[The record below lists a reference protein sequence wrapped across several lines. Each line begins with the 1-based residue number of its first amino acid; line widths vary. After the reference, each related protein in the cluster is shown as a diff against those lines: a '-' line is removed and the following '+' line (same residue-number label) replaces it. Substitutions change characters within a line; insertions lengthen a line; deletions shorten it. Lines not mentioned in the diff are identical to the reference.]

1 MKFKSLIT
9 TTLALGVIASTGA
22 NFNTNEAS
30 AAAKPLDK
38 SSSTLHHGH
47 SNIQIPYTITVN
59 GTSQNILSSLTF
71 NKNQNISYKDIENK
85 VKSVLYFNRGI
96 SDIDLRLSKQAE
108 YTVHFKNGTKRVID
122 LKSGIYT
129 ADLINTSDIKAISVN
144 VDTKKQPKDK
154 AKANVQVPYTITVNG
169 TSQNILSNLTFNK
182 NQNISYKDLEDK
194 VKSVLESNRGITDVD
209 LRLSKQ
215 AKYTVNFKNGTKK
228 VIDLKAGIYTANL
241 INSSD
246 IKSININ
253 VDTKKHIENKAKR
266 NYQVPYSINLNGTST
281 NILSNLSFSN
291 KPWTNYKN
299 LTSQIKSV
307 LKHDRGISEQD
318 LKYAKKAYYTVY
330 FKNGGKRIL
339 QLNSKNYTANLV
351 HVKDVKRIEITVK
364 TGTKAKADRYVP
376 YTIAVN
382 GTSTPI
388 LSDLKFTG
396 DPRVGY
402 KDITKKVKSVL
413 KHDRGIGER
422 ELKYAKKATY
432 TVHFKNGKKKVI
444 NLNSKISQLNLL
456 YVQDIKKIDIDVKTG
471 SKAKADSYVPYT
483 IAVNGTSTPILS
495 KLKISNKQLIS
506 YKYLNDKVKSV
517 LKNERGISDL
527 DLKFAKQ
534 AKYTVYF
541 KNGKKQV
548 VNLKSDIFTPN
559 LFSAKDILF
568 SAKDIKKIDIDVKT
582 GSKAKADSYVPYTI
596 AVNGTSTPI
605 LSKLKISNK
614 QLISYKYLNDKVK
627 SVLKSERGISDLDL
641 KFAKQ
646 AKYTVY
652 FKNGKKQ
659 VVNLKSDIF
668 TPNLFSAKDIKKI
681 DIDVKQYTKSKKIN
695 KSNNVKF
702 PVTINKFENIVSN
715 EFVFYNASKITIN
728 DLSIK
733 LKSAIANDQGIT
745 KHDIELAERAVY
757 KVYFKNGSSKY
768 VDLKTEYKDERVFK
782 ATDIKK
788 VDIELKF

>member
-182 NQNISYKDLEDK
+182 NQNISYKDLEGK

-228 VIDLKAGIYTANL
+228 VIDLKSGIYTANL

-351 HVKDVKRIEITVK
+351 HAKDVKRIEITVK
-364 TGTKAKADRYVP
+364 TGNKAKADR
-376 YTIAVN
+376 
-382 GTSTPI
+382 
-388 LSDLKFTG
+388 
-396 DPRVGY
+396 
-402 KDITKKVKSVL
+402 
-413 KHDRGIGER
+413 
-422 ELKYAKKATY
+422 
-432 TVHFKNGKKKVI
+432 
-444 NLNSKISQLNLL
+444 
-456 YVQDIKKIDIDVKTG
+456 
-471 SKAKADSYVPYT
+471 YVPYT

-517 LKNERGISDL
+517 LKSERGISDL

-559 LFSAKDILF
+559 LF

-681 DIDVKQYTKSKKIN
+681 DIDVKQYTKSKKN
-695 KSNNVKF
+695 K
-702 PVTINKFENIVSN
+702 
-715 EFVFYNASKITIN
+715 
-728 DLSIK
+728 
-733 LKSAIANDQGIT
+733 
-745 KHDIELAERAVY
+745 
-757 KVYFKNGSSKY
+757 
-768 VDLKTEYKDERVFK
+768 
-782 ATDIKK
+782 
-788 VDIELKF
+788 

>member
-9 TTLALGVIASTGA
+9 TTLALGVLASTGA
-22 NFNTNEAS
+22 NFNNNEAS

-38 SSSTLHHGH
+38 SSSSIHHGYSKVH
-47 SNIQIPYTITVN
+47 VPYAITVN

-71 NKNQNISYKDIENK
+71 NKNQNISYKDLEDR
-85 VKSVLYFNRGI
+85 VKSVLKSDRGI
-96 SDIDLRLSKQAE
+96 SDIDLRLSKQAK
-108 YTVHFKNGTKRVID
+108 YTVYFKNGTKKVID
-122 LKSGIYT
+122 LKAGIYT
-129 ADLINTSDIKAISVN
+129 ADLINTSEIKAININ
-144 VDTKKQPKDK
+144 VDTKKQVEDKKKDK
-154 AKANVQVPYTITVNG
+154 ANYQVPYTITVNG

-228 VIDLKAGIYTANL
+228 VIDLKSGIYTANL

-351 HVKDVKRIEITVK
+351 HAKDVKRIEITVK

-402 KDITKKVKSVL
+402 KDISKKVKSVL

-432 TVHFKNGKKKVI
+432 TVHFKNGTKKVI
-444 NLNSKISQLNLL
+444 NINSNISQLNLL

-471 SKAKADSYVPYT
+471 T
-483 IAVNGTSTPILS
+483 
-495 KLKISNKQLIS
+495 
-506 YKYLNDKVKSV
+506 
-517 LKNERGISDL
+517 
-527 DLKFAKQ
+527 
-534 AKYTVYF
+534 
-541 KNGKKQV
+541 
-548 VNLKSDIFTPN
+548 
-559 LFSAKDILF
+559 
-568 SAKDIKKIDIDVKT
+568 
-582 GSKAKADSYVPYTI
+582 KAKADSYVPYTI

-733 LKSAIANDQGIT
+733 LKSAMANDQGIT
-745 KHDIELAERAVY
+745 KHDIGLAERAVY

>member
-9 TTLALGVIASTGA
+9 TTLALGVLASTGA
-22 NFNTNEAS
+22 NFNNNEAS

-38 SSSTLHHGH
+38 SSSSLHHGYSKVH
-47 SNIQIPYTITVN
+47 VPYAITVN

-71 NKNQNISYKDIENK
+71 NKNQNISYKDLEDR
-85 VKSVLYFNRGI
+85 VKSVLKSDRGI
-96 SDIDLRLSKQAE
+96 SDIDLRLSKQAK
-108 YTVHFKNGTKRVID
+108 YTVYFKNGTKKVID
-122 LKSGIYT
+122 LKAGIYT
-129 ADLINTSDIKAISVN
+129 ADLINTSEIKAININ
-144 VDTKKQPKDK
+144 VDTKKQVEDKKKDK
-154 AKANVQVPYTITVNG
+154 ANYQVPYTITVNG

-228 VIDLKAGIYTANL
+228 VIN
-241 INSSD
+241 INS
-246 IKSININ
+246 N
-253 VDTKKHIENKAKR
+253 
-266 NYQVPYSINLNGTST
+266 
-281 NILSNLSFSN
+281 
-291 KPWTNYKN
+291 
-299 LTSQIKSV
+299 
-307 LKHDRGISEQD
+307 
-318 LKYAKKAYYTVY
+318 
-330 FKNGGKRIL
+330 
-339 QLNSKNYTANLV
+339 
-351 HVKDVKRIEITVK
+351 
-364 TGTKAKADRYVP
+364 
-376 YTIAVN
+376 
-382 GTSTPI
+382 
-388 LSDLKFTG
+388 
-396 DPRVGY
+396 
-402 KDITKKVKSVL
+402 
-413 KHDRGIGER
+413 
-422 ELKYAKKATY
+422 
-432 TVHFKNGKKKVI
+432 
-444 NLNSKISQLNLL
+444 ISQLNLL

-471 SKAKADSYVPYT
+471 T
-483 IAVNGTSTPILS
+483 
-495 KLKISNKQLIS
+495 
-506 YKYLNDKVKSV
+506 
-517 LKNERGISDL
+517 
-527 DLKFAKQ
+527 
-534 AKYTVYF
+534 
-541 KNGKKQV
+541 
-548 VNLKSDIFTPN
+548 
-559 LFSAKDILF
+559 
-568 SAKDIKKIDIDVKT
+568 
-582 GSKAKADSYVPYTI
+582 KAKADSYVPYTI

-733 LKSAIANDQGIT
+733 LKSAMANDQGIT
-745 KHDIELAERAVY
+745 KHDIGLAERAVY

>member
-9 TTLALGVIASTGA
+9 TTLALGVLASTGA
-22 NFNTNEAS
+22 NFNNNEAS

-38 SSSTLHHGH
+38 SSSSLHHGYSKVH
-47 SNIQIPYTITVN
+47 VPYAITVN

-71 NKNQNISYKDIENK
+71 NKNQNISYKDLEDR
-85 VKSVLYFNRGI
+85 VKSVLKSDRGI
-96 SDIDLRLSKQAE
+96 SDIDLRLSKQAK
-108 YTVHFKNGTKRVID
+108 YTVYFKNGTKKVID
-122 LKSGIYT
+122 LKAGIYT
-129 ADLINTSDIKAISVN
+129 ADLINTSEIKAININ
-144 VDTKKQPKDK
+144 VDTKKQVEDKKKDK
-154 AKANVQVPYTITVNG
+154 ANYQVPYTITVNG

-228 VIDLKAGIYTANL
+228 VIDLKSGIYTANL

-351 HVKDVKRIEITVK
+351 HAKDVKRIEITVK

-402 KDITKKVKSVL
+402 KDISKKVKSVL

-432 TVHFKNGKKKVI
+432 TVHFKNGTKKVI
-444 NLNSKISQLNLL
+444 NINSNISQLNLL

-471 SKAKADSYVPYT
+471 T
-483 IAVNGTSTPILS
+483 
-495 KLKISNKQLIS
+495 
-506 YKYLNDKVKSV
+506 
-517 LKNERGISDL
+517 
-527 DLKFAKQ
+527 
-534 AKYTVYF
+534 
-541 KNGKKQV
+541 
-548 VNLKSDIFTPN
+548 
-559 LFSAKDILF
+559 
-568 SAKDIKKIDIDVKT
+568 
-582 GSKAKADSYVPYTI
+582 KAKADSYVPYTI

-627 SVLKSERGISDLDL
+627 SVLKSARGISDLDL

-733 LKSAIANDQGIT
+733 LKSAMANDQGIT
-745 KHDIELAERAVY
+745 KHDIGLAERAVY

>member
-182 NQNISYKDLEDK
+182 NQNISYKDLEGK

-228 VIDLKAGIYTANL
+228 VIDLKSGIYTANL

-351 HVKDVKRIEITVK
+351 HAKDVKRIEITVK
-364 TGTKAKADRYVP
+364 TGTKAKADR
-376 YTIAVN
+376 
-382 GTSTPI
+382 
-388 LSDLKFTG
+388 
-396 DPRVGY
+396 
-402 KDITKKVKSVL
+402 
-413 KHDRGIGER
+413 
-422 ELKYAKKATY
+422 
-432 TVHFKNGKKKVI
+432 
-444 NLNSKISQLNLL
+444 
-456 YVQDIKKIDIDVKTG
+456 
-471 SKAKADSYVPYT
+471 YVPYT

-517 LKNERGISDL
+517 LKSERDISDL

-559 LFSAKDILF
+559 LF

-652 FKNGKKQ
+652 FKNRKKQ

>member
-9 TTLALGVIASTGA
+9 TTLALGVLASTGA
-22 NFNTNEAS
+22 NFNNNEAS

-38 SSSTLHHGH
+38 SSSSLHHGYSKVH
-47 SNIQIPYTITVN
+47 VPYAITVN

-71 NKNQNISYKDIENK
+71 NKNQNISYKDLEDR
-85 VKSVLYFNRGI
+85 VKSVLKSDRGI
-96 SDIDLRLSKQAE
+96 SDIDLRLSKQAK
-108 YTVHFKNGTKRVID
+108 YTVYFKNGTKKVID
-122 LKSGIYT
+122 LKAGIYT
-129 ADLINTSDIKAISVN
+129 ADLINTSEIKAININ
-144 VDTKKQPKDK
+144 VDTKKQVEDKKKDK
-154 AKANVQVPYTITVNG
+154 ANYQVPYTITVNG

-228 VIDLKAGIYTANL
+228 VIDLKSGIYTANL

-351 HVKDVKRIEITVK
+351 HAKDVKRIEITVK

-402 KDITKKVKSVL
+402 KDISKKVKSVL

-432 TVHFKNGKKKVI
+432 TVHFKNGTKKVI
-444 NLNSKISQLNLL
+444 NINSNISQLNLL

-471 SKAKADSYVPYT
+471 T
-483 IAVNGTSTPILS
+483 
-495 KLKISNKQLIS
+495 
-506 YKYLNDKVKSV
+506 
-517 LKNERGISDL
+517 
-527 DLKFAKQ
+527 
-534 AKYTVYF
+534 
-541 KNGKKQV
+541 
-548 VNLKSDIFTPN
+548 
-559 LFSAKDILF
+559 
-568 SAKDIKKIDIDVKT
+568 
-582 GSKAKADSYVPYTI
+582 KAKADSYVPYTI

-668 TPNLFSAKDIKKI
+668 TPNLFSDKDIKKI
-681 DIDVKQYTKSKKIN
+681 DIDVKQYTKSKKN
-695 KSNNVKF
+695 K
-702 PVTINKFENIVSN
+702 
-715 EFVFYNASKITIN
+715 
-728 DLSIK
+728 
-733 LKSAIANDQGIT
+733 
-745 KHDIELAERAVY
+745 
-757 KVYFKNGSSKY
+757 
-768 VDLKTEYKDERVFK
+768 
-782 ATDIKK
+782 
-788 VDIELKF
+788 

>member
-9 TTLALGVIASTGA
+9 TTLALGVLASTGA
-22 NFNTNEAS
+22 NFNNNEAS

-38 SSSTLHHGH
+38 SSSSLHHGYSKVH
-47 SNIQIPYTITVN
+47 VPYAITVN

-71 NKNQNISYKDIENK
+71 NKNQNISYKDLEDR
-85 VKSVLYFNRGI
+85 VKSVLKSDRGI
-96 SDIDLRLSKQAE
+96 SDIDLRLSKQAK
-108 YTVHFKNGTKRVID
+108 YTVYFKNGTKKVID
-122 LKSGIYT
+122 LKAGIYT
-129 ADLINTSDIKAISVN
+129 ADLINTSEIKAININ
-144 VDTKKQPKDK
+144 VDTKKQVEDKKKDK
-154 AKANVQVPYTITVNG
+154 ANYQVPYTITVNG

-228 VIDLKAGIYTANL
+228 VIDLKSGIYTANL

-351 HVKDVKRIEITVK
+351 HAKDVKRIEITVK

-402 KDITKKVKSVL
+402 KDISKKVKSVL

-432 TVHFKNGKKKVI
+432 TVHFKNGTKKVI
-444 NLNSKISQLNLL
+444 NINSNISQLNLL

-471 SKAKADSYVPYT
+471 T
-483 IAVNGTSTPILS
+483 
-495 KLKISNKQLIS
+495 
-506 YKYLNDKVKSV
+506 
-517 LKNERGISDL
+517 
-527 DLKFAKQ
+527 
-534 AKYTVYF
+534 
-541 KNGKKQV
+541 
-548 VNLKSDIFTPN
+548 
-559 LFSAKDILF
+559 
-568 SAKDIKKIDIDVKT
+568 
-582 GSKAKADSYVPYTI
+582 KAKADSYVPYTI

-695 KSNNVKF
+695 KSN
-702 PVTINKFENIVSN
+702 
-715 EFVFYNASKITIN
+715 
-728 DLSIK
+728 
-733 LKSAIANDQGIT
+733 
-745 KHDIELAERAVY
+745 
-757 KVYFKNGSSKY
+757 
-768 VDLKTEYKDERVFK
+768 
-782 ATDIKK
+782 
-788 VDIELKF
+788 

>member
-9 TTLALGVIASTGA
+9 TTLALGVLASTGA

-47 SNIQIPYTITVN
+47 SKIQVPYTITVN

-71 NKNQNISYKDIENK
+71 NKNQQISYKDLENK

-96 SDIDLRLSKQAE
+96 SDIDLRLSNQAE
-108 YTVHFKNGTKRVID
+108 YTVHFKNGTKKVVD

-169 TSQNILSNLTFNK
+169 TSQNILSSLTFNK
-182 NQNISYKDLEDK
+182 NQNVSYKDLEDK

-215 AKYTVNFKNGTKK
+215 AKFTVNFKNGTKK

-330 FKNGGKRIL
+330 FKNGGKRVVHF
-339 QLNSKNYTANLV
+339 NSKTYSANLV
-351 HVKDVKRIEITVK
+351 HAKDVKKIEVTVK
-364 TGTKAKADRYVP
+364 TASKAKAERYVP
-376 YTIAVN
+376 YSIAVN
-382 GTSTPI
+382 GTSTPN

-483 IAVNGTSTPILS
+483 IAVNGTSTHILS
-495 KLKISNKQLIS
+495 KLKISNKQLIG
-506 YKYLNDKVKSV
+506 YQDLNEKVKSV
-517 LKNERGISDL
+517 LKHDRGINDIE
-527 DLKFAKQ
+527 LKFAKQ
-534 AKYTVYF
+534 AKYTIHF
-541 KNGKKQV
+541 KNGKTQV
-548 VNLKSDIFTPN
+548 VDLKSDIFT
-559 LFSAKDILF
+559 
-568 SAKDIKKIDIDVKT
+568 
-582 GSKAKADSYVPYTI
+582 
-596 AVNGTSTPI
+596 
-605 LSKLKISNK
+605 
-614 QLISYKYLNDKVK
+614 
-627 SVLKSERGISDLDL
+627 R
-641 KFAKQ
+641 
-646 AKYTVY
+646 
-652 FKNGKKQ
+652 
-659 VVNLKSDIF
+659 
-668 TPNLFSAKDIKKI
+668 NLFSAKDIKKI
-681 DIDVKQYTKSKKIN
+681 DIDVKQHTKSKKIN

-715 EFVFYNASKITIN
+715 EFVLYNASKITIN
-728 DLSIK
+728 DLITK
-733 LKSAIANDQGIT
+733 LKSAMANDQGIT
-745 KHDIELAERAVY
+745 KHDIGLAERAVY

-768 VDLKTEYKDERVFK
+768 VDLKTEYKDRKVFK

>member
-1 MKFKSLIT
+1 MKIRKSILAG
-9 TTLALGVIASTGA
+9 TLAIVLASTGA
-22 NFNTNEAS
+22 NFNNNEAS

-38 SSSTLHHGH
+38 SSSSLHHGYSKVH
-47 SNIQIPYTITVN
+47 VPYAITVN

-71 NKNQNISYKDIENK
+71 NKNQNISYKDLEDR
-85 VKSVLYFNRGI
+85 VKSVLKSDRGI
-96 SDIDLRLSKQAE
+96 SDIDLRLSKQAK
-108 YTVHFKNGTKRVID
+108 YTVYFKNGTKKVID
-122 LKSGIYT
+122 LKAGIYT
-129 ADLINTSDIKAISVN
+129 ADLINTSEIKAININ
-144 VDTKKQPKDK
+144 VDTKKQVEDKKKDK
-154 AKANVQVPYTITVNG
+154 ANYQVPYTITVNG

-228 VIDLKAGIYTANL
+228 VIDLKSGIYTANL

-351 HVKDVKRIEITVK
+351 HAKDVKRIEITVK

-402 KDITKKVKSVL
+402 KDISKKVKSVL

-432 TVHFKNGKKKVI
+432 TVHFKNGTKKVI
-444 NLNSKISQLNLL
+444 NINSNISQLNLL

-471 SKAKADSYVPYT
+471 T
-483 IAVNGTSTPILS
+483 
-495 KLKISNKQLIS
+495 
-506 YKYLNDKVKSV
+506 
-517 LKNERGISDL
+517 
-527 DLKFAKQ
+527 
-534 AKYTVYF
+534 
-541 KNGKKQV
+541 
-548 VNLKSDIFTPN
+548 
-559 LFSAKDILF
+559 
-568 SAKDIKKIDIDVKT
+568 
-582 GSKAKADSYVPYTI
+582 KAKADSYVPYTI

-681 DIDVKQYTKSKKIN
+681 DIDVKQYTKSKKN
-695 KSNNVKF
+695 K
-702 PVTINKFENIVSN
+702 
-715 EFVFYNASKITIN
+715 
-728 DLSIK
+728 
-733 LKSAIANDQGIT
+733 
-745 KHDIELAERAVY
+745 
-757 KVYFKNGSSKY
+757 
-768 VDLKTEYKDERVFK
+768 
-782 ATDIKK
+782 
-788 VDIELKF
+788 

>member
-108 YTVHFKNGTKRVID
+108 YTVHFKNGTKKVID

-169 TSQNILSNLTFNK
+169 TSQNILSNLIFNK
-182 NQNISYKDLEDK
+182 NQNISYKDLEGK

-228 VIDLKAGIYTANL
+228 VIDLKSGIYTANL

-351 HVKDVKRIEITVK
+351 HAKDVKRIEITVK
-364 TGTKAKADRYVP
+364 TGTKAKADR
-376 YTIAVN
+376 
-382 GTSTPI
+382 
-388 LSDLKFTG
+388 
-396 DPRVGY
+396 
-402 KDITKKVKSVL
+402 
-413 KHDRGIGER
+413 
-422 ELKYAKKATY
+422 
-432 TVHFKNGKKKVI
+432 
-444 NLNSKISQLNLL
+444 
-456 YVQDIKKIDIDVKTG
+456 
-471 SKAKADSYVPYT
+471 YVPYT

-517 LKNERGISDL
+517 LKSERGISDL

-559 LFSAKDILF
+559 LF

-681 DIDVKQYTKSKKIN
+681 DIDVKQYTKSKK
-695 KSNNVKF
+695 K
-702 PVTINKFENIVSN
+702 
-715 EFVFYNASKITIN
+715 
-728 DLSIK
+728 
-733 LKSAIANDQGIT
+733 
-745 KHDIELAERAVY
+745 
-757 KVYFKNGSSKY
+757 
-768 VDLKTEYKDERVFK
+768 
-782 ATDIKK
+782 
-788 VDIELKF
+788 

>member
-9 TTLALGVIASTGA
+9 TTLALGVLASTGA
-22 NFNTNEAS
+22 NFNNNEAS

-38 SSSTLHHGH
+38 SSSSLHHGYSKVH
-47 SNIQIPYTITVN
+47 VPYAITVN

-71 NKNQNISYKDIENK
+71 NKNQNISYKDLEDR
-85 VKSVLYFNRGI
+85 VKSVLKSDRGI
-96 SDIDLRLSKQAE
+96 SDIDLRLSKQAK
-108 YTVHFKNGTKRVID
+108 YTVYFKNGTKKVID
-122 LKSGIYT
+122 LKAGIYT
-129 ADLINTSDIKAISVN
+129 ADLINTSEIKAININ
-144 VDTKKQPKDK
+144 VDTKKQVEDKKKDK
-154 AKANVQVPYTITVNG
+154 ANYQVPYTITVNG

-228 VIDLKAGIYTANL
+228 VIDLKSGIYTANL

-351 HVKDVKRIEITVK
+351 VHAKDVKRIEITVK

-402 KDITKKVKSVL
+402 KDISKKVKSVL

-432 TVHFKNGKKKVI
+432 TVHFKNGTKKVI
-444 NLNSKISQLNLL
+444 NINSNISQLNLL

-471 SKAKADSYVPYT
+471 T
-483 IAVNGTSTPILS
+483 
-495 KLKISNKQLIS
+495 
-506 YKYLNDKVKSV
+506 
-517 LKNERGISDL
+517 
-527 DLKFAKQ
+527 
-534 AKYTVYF
+534 
-541 KNGKKQV
+541 
-548 VNLKSDIFTPN
+548 
-559 LFSAKDILF
+559 
-568 SAKDIKKIDIDVKT
+568 
-582 GSKAKADSYVPYTI
+582 KAKADSYVPYTI

-681 DIDVKQYTKSKKIN
+681 DIDVKQYTKSKKN
-695 KSNNVKF
+695 K
-702 PVTINKFENIVSN
+702 
-715 EFVFYNASKITIN
+715 
-728 DLSIK
+728 
-733 LKSAIANDQGIT
+733 
-745 KHDIELAERAVY
+745 
-757 KVYFKNGSSKY
+757 
-768 VDLKTEYKDERVFK
+768 
-782 ATDIKK
+782 
-788 VDIELKF
+788 

>member
-9 TTLALGVIASTGA
+9 TTLALGVLASTGA

-47 SNIQIPYTITVN
+47 SKIQVPYTITVN

-71 NKNQNISYKDIENK
+71 NKNQQISYKDLENK

-108 YTVHFKNGTKRVID
+108 YTVHFKNGTKKVVD

-169 TSQNILSNLTFNK
+169 TSQNILSSLTFNK
-182 NQNISYKDLEDK
+182 NQNVSYKDLEDK

-215 AKYTVNFKNGTKK
+215 AKFTVNFKNGTKK
-228 VIDLKAGIYTANL
+228 VIDLKSGIYTANL

-330 FKNGGKRIL
+330 FKNGGKRVVHF
-339 QLNSKNYTANLV
+339 NSKTYSANLV
-351 HVKDVKRIEITVK
+351 HAKDVKKIEVTVK
-364 TGTKAKADRYVP
+364 TASKAKAERYVP
-376 YTIAVN
+376 YSIAVN
-382 GTSTPI
+382 GTSTPN

-483 IAVNGTSTPILS
+483 IAVNGTSTHILS
-495 KLKISNKQLIS
+495 KLKISNKQLIG
-506 YKYLNDKVKSV
+506 YQDLNEKVKSV
-517 LKNERGISDL
+517 LKHDRGINDIE
-527 DLKFAKQ
+527 LKFAKQ
-534 AKYTVYF
+534 AKYTIHF
-541 KNGKKQV
+541 KNGKTQV
-548 VNLKSDIFTPN
+548 VDLKSDIFT
-559 LFSAKDILF
+559 
-568 SAKDIKKIDIDVKT
+568 
-582 GSKAKADSYVPYTI
+582 
-596 AVNGTSTPI
+596 
-605 LSKLKISNK
+605 
-614 QLISYKYLNDKVK
+614 
-627 SVLKSERGISDLDL
+627 R
-641 KFAKQ
+641 
-646 AKYTVY
+646 
-652 FKNGKKQ
+652 
-659 VVNLKSDIF
+659 
-668 TPNLFSAKDIKKI
+668 NLFSAKDIKKI
-681 DIDVKQYTKSKKIN
+681 DIDVKQHTKSKKIN

-728 DLSIK
+728 DLSTK
-733 LKSAIANDQGIT
+733 LKSAMANDQGIT
-745 KHDIELAERAVY
+745 KHDIGLAERAVY

-768 VDLKTEYKDERVFK
+768 VDLKTEYKDRKVFK

>member
-182 NQNISYKDLEDK
+182 NQQISYKDLEDK

-351 HVKDVKRIEITVK
+351 HAKDVKRIEITVK
-364 TGTKAKADRYVP
+364 TGT
-376 YTIAVN
+376 
-382 GTSTPI
+382 
-388 LSDLKFTG
+388 
-396 DPRVGY
+396 
-402 KDITKKVKSVL
+402 
-413 KHDRGIGER
+413 
-422 ELKYAKKATY
+422 
-432 TVHFKNGKKKVI
+432 
-444 NLNSKISQLNLL
+444 
-456 YVQDIKKIDIDVKTG
+456 
-471 SKAKADSYVPYT
+471 
-483 IAVNGTSTPILS
+483 
-495 KLKISNKQLIS
+495 
-506 YKYLNDKVKSV
+506 
-517 LKNERGISDL
+517 
-527 DLKFAKQ
+527 
-534 AKYTVYF
+534 
-541 KNGKKQV
+541 
-548 VNLKSDIFTPN
+548 
-559 LFSAKDILF
+559 
-568 SAKDIKKIDIDVKT
+568 
-582 GSKAKADSYVPYTI
+582 KAKADSYVPYTI

-681 DIDVKQYTKSKKIN
+681 DIDVKTGSKAKADSYVPYTIAVNGTSTPILSKLKISNKQLISYKYLNDKVKSVLKSGRGISDLDLKFAKQAKYTVYFKNGKKQVVNLKSDIFTPNLFSAKDIKKIDIDVKQYTKSKKN
-695 KSNNVKF
+695 K
-702 PVTINKFENIVSN
+702 
-715 EFVFYNASKITIN
+715 
-728 DLSIK
+728 
-733 LKSAIANDQGIT
+733 
-745 KHDIELAERAVY
+745 
-757 KVYFKNGSSKY
+757 
-768 VDLKTEYKDERVFK
+768 
-782 ATDIKK
+782 
-788 VDIELKF
+788 

>member
-9 TTLALGVIASTGA
+9 TTLALGVLASTGA

-47 SNIQIPYTITVN
+47 SKIQVPYTITVN

-71 NKNQNISYKDIENK
+71 NKNQQISYKDLENK

-108 YTVHFKNGTKRVID
+108 YTVHFKNGTKKVVD

-169 TSQNILSNLTFNK
+169 TSQNILSSLTFNK
-182 NQNISYKDLEDK
+182 NQNVSYKDLEDK

-215 AKYTVNFKNGTKK
+215 AKFTVNFKNGTKK

-330 FKNGGKRIL
+330 FKNGGKRVVHF
-339 QLNSKNYTANLV
+339 NSKTYSANLV
-351 HVKDVKRIEITVK
+351 HAKDVKKIEVTVK
-364 TGTKAKADRYVP
+364 TASKAKAERYVP
-376 YTIAVN
+376 YSIAVN
-382 GTSTPI
+382 GTSTPN

-483 IAVNGTSTPILS
+483 IAVNGTSTHILS
-495 KLKISNKQLIS
+495 KLKISNKQLIG
-506 YKYLNDKVKSV
+506 YQDLNEKVKSV
-517 LKNERGISDL
+517 LKHDRGINDIE
-527 DLKFAKQ
+527 LKFAKQ
-534 AKYTVYF
+534 AKYTIHF
-541 KNGKKQV
+541 KNGKTQV
-548 VNLKSDIFTPN
+548 VDLKSDIFT
-559 LFSAKDILF
+559 
-568 SAKDIKKIDIDVKT
+568 
-582 GSKAKADSYVPYTI
+582 
-596 AVNGTSTPI
+596 
-605 LSKLKISNK
+605 
-614 QLISYKYLNDKVK
+614 
-627 SVLKSERGISDLDL
+627 R
-641 KFAKQ
+641 
-646 AKYTVY
+646 
-652 FKNGKKQ
+652 
-659 VVNLKSDIF
+659 
-668 TPNLFSAKDIKKI
+668 NLFSAKDIKKI
-681 DIDVKQYTKSKKIN
+681 DIDVKQHTKSKKIN

-728 DLSIK
+728 DLSTK
-733 LKSAIANDQGIT
+733 LKLAMANDQGIT
-745 KHDIELAERAVY
+745 KHDIGLAERAVY

-768 VDLKTEYKDERVFK
+768 VDLKTEYKDRKVFK

>member
-182 NQNISYKDLEDK
+182 NQQISYKDLEDK

-351 HVKDVKRIEITVK
+351 HAKDVKRIEITVK
-364 TGTKAKADRYVP
+364 TGT
-376 YTIAVN
+376 
-382 GTSTPI
+382 
-388 LSDLKFTG
+388 
-396 DPRVGY
+396 
-402 KDITKKVKSVL
+402 
-413 KHDRGIGER
+413 
-422 ELKYAKKATY
+422 
-432 TVHFKNGKKKVI
+432 
-444 NLNSKISQLNLL
+444 
-456 YVQDIKKIDIDVKTG
+456 
-471 SKAKADSYVPYT
+471 KAKADSYVPYT

-517 LKNERGISDL
+517 LKSERGISDF

-559 LFSAKDILF
+559 LF

-681 DIDVKQYTKSKKIN
+681 DIDV
-695 KSNNVKF
+695 
-702 PVTINKFENIVSN
+702 
-715 EFVFYNASKITIN
+715 
-728 DLSIK
+728 
-733 LKSAIANDQGIT
+733 
-745 KHDIELAERAVY
+745 
-757 KVYFKNGSSKY
+757 
-768 VDLKTEYKDERVFK
+768 
-782 ATDIKK
+782 
-788 VDIELKF
+788 

>member
-182 NQNISYKDLEDK
+182 NQNISYKDLEGK

-228 VIDLKAGIYTANL
+228 VIDLKSGIYTANL

-339 QLNSKNYTANLV
+339 QLTSKNYTANLV
-351 HVKDVKRIEITVK
+351 HAKDVKRIEITVK
-364 TGTKAKADRYVP
+364 TGSKAKADR
-376 YTIAVN
+376 
-382 GTSTPI
+382 
-388 LSDLKFTG
+388 
-396 DPRVGY
+396 
-402 KDITKKVKSVL
+402 
-413 KHDRGIGER
+413 
-422 ELKYAKKATY
+422 
-432 TVHFKNGKKKVI
+432 
-444 NLNSKISQLNLL
+444 
-456 YVQDIKKIDIDVKTG
+456 
-471 SKAKADSYVPYT
+471 
-483 IAVNGTSTPILS
+483 
-495 KLKISNKQLIS
+495 
-506 YKYLNDKVKSV
+506 
-517 LKNERGISDL
+517 
-527 DLKFAKQ
+527 
-534 AKYTVYF
+534 
-541 KNGKKQV
+541 
-548 VNLKSDIFTPN
+548 
-559 LFSAKDILF
+559 
-568 SAKDIKKIDIDVKT
+568 
-582 GSKAKADSYVPYTI
+582 YVPYTI

-681 DIDVKQYTKSKKIN
+681 DIDVKTGSKAKADSYVPYTIAVNGTSTPILSKLKISNKQLISYKYLNAKVKSVLKSERGISDLDLKFAKQAKYTVYFKNGKKQVVNLKSDIFTPNLFSAKDIKKIDIDVKQYTKSKK
-695 KSNNVKF
+695 K
-702 PVTINKFENIVSN
+702 
-715 EFVFYNASKITIN
+715 
-728 DLSIK
+728 
-733 LKSAIANDQGIT
+733 
-745 KHDIELAERAVY
+745 
-757 KVYFKNGSSKY
+757 
-768 VDLKTEYKDERVFK
+768 
-782 ATDIKK
+782 
-788 VDIELKF
+788 

>member
-9 TTLALGVIASTGA
+9 TTLALGVLASTGA
-22 NFNTNEAS
+22 NFNNNEAS

-38 SSSTLHHGH
+38 SSSSLHHGYSKVH
-47 SNIQIPYTITVN
+47 VPYAITVN

-71 NKNQNISYKDIENK
+71 NKNQNISYKDLEDR
-85 VKSVLYFNRGI
+85 VKSVLKSDRGI
-96 SDIDLRLSKQAE
+96 SDIDLRLSKQAK
-108 YTVHFKNGTKRVID
+108 YTVYFKNGTKKVID
-122 LKSGIYT
+122 LKAGIYT
-129 ADLINTSDIKAISVN
+129 ADLINTSEIKAININ
-144 VDTKKQPKDK
+144 VDTKKQVEDKKKDK
-154 AKANVQVPYTITVNG
+154 ANYQVPYTITVNG

-228 VIDLKAGIYTANL
+228 VIDLKSGIYTANL

-351 HVKDVKRIEITVK
+351 HAKDVKRIEITVK

-402 KDITKKVKSVL
+402 KDISKKVKSVL

-432 TVHFKNGKKKVI
+432 TVHFKNGTKKVI
-444 NLNSKISQLNLL
+444 NINSNISQLNLL

-471 SKAKADSYVPYT
+471 T
-483 IAVNGTSTPILS
+483 
-495 KLKISNKQLIS
+495 
-506 YKYLNDKVKSV
+506 
-517 LKNERGISDL
+517 
-527 DLKFAKQ
+527 
-534 AKYTVYF
+534 
-541 KNGKKQV
+541 
-548 VNLKSDIFTPN
+548 
-559 LFSAKDILF
+559 
-568 SAKDIKKIDIDVKT
+568 
-582 GSKAKADSYVPYTI
+582 KAKADSYVPYTI

-668 TPNLFSAKDIKKI
+668 TPNLFSVKDIKKI

-733 LKSAIANDQGIT
+733 LKSAMANDQGIT
-745 KHDIELAERAVY
+745 KHDIGLAERAVY

>member
-1 MKFKSLIT
+1 M
-9 TTLALGVIASTGA
+9 
-22 NFNTNEAS
+22 
-30 AAAKPLDK
+30 
-38 SSSTLHHGH
+38 
-47 SNIQIPYTITVN
+47 
-59 GTSQNILSSLTF
+59 
-71 NKNQNISYKDIENK
+71 
-85 VKSVLYFNRGI
+85 
-96 SDIDLRLSKQAE
+96 
-108 YTVHFKNGTKRVID
+108 
-122 LKSGIYT
+122 
-129 ADLINTSDIKAISVN
+129 
-144 VDTKKQPKDK
+144 
-154 AKANVQVPYTITVNG
+154 
-169 TSQNILSNLTFNK
+169 
-182 NQNISYKDLEDK
+182 
-194 VKSVLESNRGITDVD
+194 
-209 LRLSKQ
+209 
-215 AKYTVNFKNGTKK
+215 
-228 VIDLKAGIYTANL
+228 KAGIYTANL

-351 HVKDVKRIEITVK
+351 HAKDVKRIEITVK
-364 TGTKAKADRYVP
+364 TGTKAKADR
-376 YTIAVN
+376 
-382 GTSTPI
+382 
-388 LSDLKFTG
+388 
-396 DPRVGY
+396 
-402 KDITKKVKSVL
+402 
-413 KHDRGIGER
+413 
-422 ELKYAKKATY
+422 
-432 TVHFKNGKKKVI
+432 
-444 NLNSKISQLNLL
+444 
-456 YVQDIKKIDIDVKTG
+456 
-471 SKAKADSYVPYT
+471 YVPYT

-517 LKNERGISDL
+517 LKSERGISDL

-559 LFSAKDILF
+559 LF

-681 DIDVKQYTKSKKIN
+681 DIDVKQYTKSKKN
-695 KSNNVKF
+695 K
-702 PVTINKFENIVSN
+702 
-715 EFVFYNASKITIN
+715 
-728 DLSIK
+728 
-733 LKSAIANDQGIT
+733 
-745 KHDIELAERAVY
+745 
-757 KVYFKNGSSKY
+757 
-768 VDLKTEYKDERVFK
+768 
-782 ATDIKK
+782 
-788 VDIELKF
+788 

>member
-9 TTLALGVIASTGA
+9 TTLALGVLASTGA

-47 SNIQIPYTITVN
+47 SKIQVPYTITVN

-71 NKNQNISYKDIENK
+71 NKNQQISYKDLENK

-108 YTVHFKNGTKRVID
+108 YTVHFKNGTKKVVD

-169 TSQNILSNLTFNK
+169 TSQNILSSLTFNK
-182 NQNISYKDLEDK
+182 NQNVSYKDLEDK

-215 AKYTVNFKNGTKK
+215 AKFTVNFKNGTKK

-330 FKNGGKRIL
+330 FKNGGKRVVHF
-339 QLNSKNYTANLV
+339 NSKTYSANLV
-351 HVKDVKRIEITVK
+351 HAKDVKKIEVTVK
-364 TGTKAKADRYVP
+364 TASKAKAERYVP
-376 YTIAVN
+376 YSIAVN
-382 GTSTPI
+382 GTSTPN

-483 IAVNGTSTPILS
+483 ITVNGTSTHILS
-495 KLKISNKQLIS
+495 KLKISNKQLIG
-506 YKYLNDKVKSV
+506 YQDLNEKVKSV
-517 LKNERGISDL
+517 LKHDRGINDIE
-527 DLKFAKQ
+527 LKFAKQ
-534 AKYTVYF
+534 AKYTIHF
-541 KNGKKQV
+541 KNGKTQV
-548 VNLKSDIFTPN
+548 VDLKSDIFT
-559 LFSAKDILF
+559 
-568 SAKDIKKIDIDVKT
+568 
-582 GSKAKADSYVPYTI
+582 
-596 AVNGTSTPI
+596 
-605 LSKLKISNK
+605 
-614 QLISYKYLNDKVK
+614 
-627 SVLKSERGISDLDL
+627 R
-641 KFAKQ
+641 
-646 AKYTVY
+646 
-652 FKNGKKQ
+652 
-659 VVNLKSDIF
+659 
-668 TPNLFSAKDIKKI
+668 NLFSAKDIKKI
-681 DIDVKQYTKSKKIN
+681 DIDVKQHTKSKKIN

-728 DLSIK
+728 DLSTK
-733 LKSAIANDQGIT
+733 LKSAMANDQGIT
-745 KHDIELAERAVY
+745 KHDIGLAERAVY

-768 VDLKTEYKDERVFK
+768 VDLKTEYKDRKVFK

>member
-9 TTLALGVIASTGA
+9 TTLALGVLASTGA
-22 NFNTNEAS
+22 NFNNNEAS

-38 SSSTLHHGH
+38 SSSSLHHGYSKVH
-47 SNIQIPYTITVN
+47 VPYAITVN

-71 NKNQNISYKDIENK
+71 NKNQNISYKDLEDR
-85 VKSVLYFNRGI
+85 VKSVLKSDRGI
-96 SDIDLRLSKQAE
+96 SDIDLRLSKQAK
-108 YTVHFKNGTKRVID
+108 YTVYFKNGTKKVID
-122 LKSGIYT
+122 LKAGIYT
-129 ADLINTSDIKAISVN
+129 ADLINTSEIKAININ
-144 VDTKKQPKDK
+144 VDTKKQVDDKKKDK
-154 AKANVQVPYTITVNG
+154 ANYQVPYTITVNG

-228 VIDLKAGIYTANL
+228 VIDLKSGIYTANL

-351 HVKDVKRIEITVK
+351 HAKDVKRIEITVK

-402 KDITKKVKSVL
+402 KDISKKVKSVL

-432 TVHFKNGKKKVI
+432 TVHFKNGTKKVI
-444 NLNSKISQLNLL
+444 NINSNISQLNLL

-471 SKAKADSYVPYT
+471 T
-483 IAVNGTSTPILS
+483 
-495 KLKISNKQLIS
+495 
-506 YKYLNDKVKSV
+506 
-517 LKNERGISDL
+517 
-527 DLKFAKQ
+527 
-534 AKYTVYF
+534 
-541 KNGKKQV
+541 
-548 VNLKSDIFTPN
+548 
-559 LFSAKDILF
+559 
-568 SAKDIKKIDIDVKT
+568 
-582 GSKAKADSYVPYTI
+582 KAKADSYVPYTI

-681 DIDVKQYTKSKKIN
+681 DIDVKQYTKSKKN
-695 KSNNVKF
+695 K
-702 PVTINKFENIVSN
+702 
-715 EFVFYNASKITIN
+715 
-728 DLSIK
+728 
-733 LKSAIANDQGIT
+733 
-745 KHDIELAERAVY
+745 
-757 KVYFKNGSSKY
+757 
-768 VDLKTEYKDERVFK
+768 
-782 ATDIKK
+782 
-788 VDIELKF
+788 

>member
-9 TTLALGVIASTGA
+9 TTLALGVLASTGA
-22 NFNTNEAS
+22 NFNNNEAS

-38 SSSTLHHGH
+38 SSSSLHHGYSKVH
-47 SNIQIPYTITVN
+47 VPYAITVN

-71 NKNQNISYKDIENK
+71 NKNQNISYKDLEDR
-85 VKSVLYFNRGI
+85 VKSVLKSDRGI
-96 SDIDLRLSKQAE
+96 SDIDLRLSKQAK
-108 YTVHFKNGTKRVID
+108 YTVYFKNGTKKVID
-122 LKSGIYT
+122 LKAGIYT
-129 ADLINTSDIKAISVN
+129 ADLINTSEIKAININ
-144 VDTKKQPKDK
+144 VDTKKQVEDKKKDK
-154 AKANVQVPYTITVNG
+154 ANYQVPYTITVNG

-228 VIDLKAGIYTANL
+228 VIDLKSGIYTANL

-351 HVKDVKRIEITVK
+351 HAKDVKRIEITVK

-402 KDITKKVKSVL
+402 KDISKKVKSVL

-432 TVHFKNGKKKVI
+432 TVHFKNGTKKVI
-444 NLNSKISQLNLL
+444 NINSNISQLNLL

-471 SKAKADSYVPYT
+471 T
-483 IAVNGTSTPILS
+483 
-495 KLKISNKQLIS
+495 
-506 YKYLNDKVKSV
+506 
-517 LKNERGISDL
+517 
-527 DLKFAKQ
+527 
-534 AKYTVYF
+534 
-541 KNGKKQV
+541 
-548 VNLKSDIFTPN
+548 
-559 LFSAKDILF
+559 
-568 SAKDIKKIDIDVKT
+568 
-582 GSKAKADSYVPYTI
+582 KAKADSYVPYTI

-668 TPNLFSAKDIKKI
+668 TPNLF
-681 DIDVKQYTKSKKIN
+681 
-695 KSNNVKF
+695 
-702 PVTINKFENIVSN
+702 
-715 EFVFYNASKITIN
+715 
-728 DLSIK
+728 
-733 LKSAIANDQGIT
+733 
-745 KHDIELAERAVY
+745 
-757 KVYFKNGSSKY
+757 
-768 VDLKTEYKDERVFK
+768 
-782 ATDIKK
+782 
-788 VDIELKF
+788 

>member
-182 NQNISYKDLEDK
+182 NQNISYKDLEGK

-228 VIDLKAGIYTANL
+228 VIDLKSGIYTANL

-253 VDTKKHIENKAKR
+253 VDTKKHIENKAKT

-351 HVKDVKRIEITVK
+351 HAKDVKRIEITVK
-364 TGTKAKADRYVP
+364 TGTKAKADR
-376 YTIAVN
+376 
-382 GTSTPI
+382 
-388 LSDLKFTG
+388 
-396 DPRVGY
+396 
-402 KDITKKVKSVL
+402 
-413 KHDRGIGER
+413 
-422 ELKYAKKATY
+422 
-432 TVHFKNGKKKVI
+432 
-444 NLNSKISQLNLL
+444 
-456 YVQDIKKIDIDVKTG
+456 
-471 SKAKADSYVPYT
+471 YVPYT

-517 LKNERGISDL
+517 LKSERGISDL

-559 LFSAKDILF
+559 LF

-681 DIDVKQYTKSKKIN
+681 DIDVKQYTKSKK
-695 KSNNVKF
+695 K
-702 PVTINKFENIVSN
+702 
-715 EFVFYNASKITIN
+715 
-728 DLSIK
+728 
-733 LKSAIANDQGIT
+733 
-745 KHDIELAERAVY
+745 
-757 KVYFKNGSSKY
+757 
-768 VDLKTEYKDERVFK
+768 
-782 ATDIKK
+782 
-788 VDIELKF
+788 

>member
-9 TTLALGVIASTGA
+9 TTLALGVLASTGA
-22 NFNTNEAS
+22 NFNNNEAS

-38 SSSTLHHGH
+38 SSSSLHHGYSKVH
-47 SNIQIPYTITVN
+47 VPYAITVN

-71 NKNQNISYKDIENK
+71 NKNQNISYKDLEDR
-85 VKSVLYFNRGI
+85 VKSVLKSDRGI
-96 SDIDLRLSKQAE
+96 SDIDLRLSKQAK
-108 YTVHFKNGTKRVID
+108 YTVYFKNGTKKVID
-122 LKSGIYT
+122 LKAGIYT
-129 ADLINTSDIKAISVN
+129 ADLINTSEIKAININ
-144 VDTKKQPKDK
+144 VDTKKQVEDKKKDK
-154 AKANVQVPYTITVNG
+154 ANYQVPYTITVNG

-194 VKSVLESNRGITDVD
+194 VKSVLESNGGITDVD

-228 VIDLKAGIYTANL
+228 VIDLKSGIYTANL

-351 HVKDVKRIEITVK
+351 HAKDVKRIEITVK

-402 KDITKKVKSVL
+402 KDISKKVKSVL

-432 TVHFKNGKKKVI
+432 TVHFKNGTKKVI
-444 NLNSKISQLNLL
+444 NINSNISQLNLL

-471 SKAKADSYVPYT
+471 T
-483 IAVNGTSTPILS
+483 
-495 KLKISNKQLIS
+495 
-506 YKYLNDKVKSV
+506 
-517 LKNERGISDL
+517 
-527 DLKFAKQ
+527 
-534 AKYTVYF
+534 
-541 KNGKKQV
+541 
-548 VNLKSDIFTPN
+548 
-559 LFSAKDILF
+559 
-568 SAKDIKKIDIDVKT
+568 
-582 GSKAKADSYVPYTI
+582 KAKADSYVPYTI

-681 DIDVKQYTKSKKIN
+681 DIDVKQYTKSKKN
-695 KSNNVKF
+695 K
-702 PVTINKFENIVSN
+702 
-715 EFVFYNASKITIN
+715 
-728 DLSIK
+728 
-733 LKSAIANDQGIT
+733 
-745 KHDIELAERAVY
+745 
-757 KVYFKNGSSKY
+757 
-768 VDLKTEYKDERVFK
+768 
-782 ATDIKK
+782 
-788 VDIELKF
+788 

>member
-9 TTLALGVIASTGA
+9 TTLALGVLASTGA
-22 NFNTNEAS
+22 NFNNNEAS

-38 SSSTLHHGH
+38 SSSSLHHGYSKVH
-47 SNIQIPYTITVN
+47 VPYAITVN

-71 NKNQNISYKDIENK
+71 NKNQNISYKDLEDR
-85 VKSVLYFNRGI
+85 VKSVLKSDRGI
-96 SDIDLRLSKQAE
+96 SDIDLRLSKQAK
-108 YTVHFKNGTKRVID
+108 YTVYFKNGTKKVID
-122 LKSGIYT
+122 LKAGIYT
-129 ADLINTSDIKAISVN
+129 ADLINTSEIKAININ
-144 VDTKKQPKDK
+144 VDTKKQVEDKKKDK
-154 AKANVQVPYTITVNG
+154 ANYQVPYTITVNG

-228 VIDLKAGIYTANL
+228 VIDLKSGIYTANL

-351 HVKDVKRIEITVK
+351 HAKDVKRIEITVK

-402 KDITKKVKSVL
+402 KDISKKVKSVL

-432 TVHFKNGKKKVI
+432 TVHFKNGTKKVI
-444 NLNSKISQLNLL
+444 NINSNISQLNLL

-471 SKAKADSYVPYT
+471 T
-483 IAVNGTSTPILS
+483 
-495 KLKISNKQLIS
+495 
-506 YKYLNDKVKSV
+506 
-517 LKNERGISDL
+517 
-527 DLKFAKQ
+527 
-534 AKYTVYF
+534 
-541 KNGKKQV
+541 
-548 VNLKSDIFTPN
+548 
-559 LFSAKDILF
+559 
-568 SAKDIKKIDIDVKT
+568 
-582 GSKAKADSYVPYTI
+582 KAKADSYVPYTI

-681 DIDVKQYTKSKKIN
+681 DIDVKQYTKSKK
-695 KSNNVKF
+695 
-702 PVTINKFENIVSN
+702 
-715 EFVFYNASKITIN
+715 
-728 DLSIK
+728 
-733 LKSAIANDQGIT
+733 
-745 KHDIELAERAVY
+745 
-757 KVYFKNGSSKY
+757 
-768 VDLKTEYKDERVFK
+768 
-782 ATDIKK
+782 
-788 VDIELKF
+788 

>member
-9 TTLALGVIASTGA
+9 TTLALGVLASTGA
-22 NFNTNEAS
+22 NFNNNEAS

-38 SSSTLHHGH
+38 SSSSLHHGYSKVH
-47 SNIQIPYTITVN
+47 VPYAITVN

-71 NKNQNISYKDIENK
+71 NKNQNISYKDLEDR
-85 VKSVLYFNRGI
+85 VKSVLKSDRGI
-96 SDIDLRLSKQAE
+96 SDIDLRLSKQAK
-108 YTVHFKNGTKRVID
+108 YTVYFKNGTKKVID
-122 LKSGIYT
+122 LKAGIYT
-129 ADLINTSDIKAISVN
+129 ADLINTSEIKAININ
-144 VDTKKQPKDK
+144 VDTKKQVEDKKKDK
-154 AKANVQVPYTITVNG
+154 ANYQVPYTITVNG

-182 NQNISYKDLEDK
+182 NQNVSYKDLEDK

-228 VIDLKAGIYTANL
+228 VIDLKSGIYTANL

-351 HVKDVKRIEITVK
+351 HAKDVKRIEITVK

-402 KDITKKVKSVL
+402 KDISKKVKSVL

-432 TVHFKNGKKKVI
+432 TVHFKNGTKKVI
-444 NLNSKISQLNLL
+444 NINSNISQLNLL

-471 SKAKADSYVPYT
+471 T
-483 IAVNGTSTPILS
+483 
-495 KLKISNKQLIS
+495 
-506 YKYLNDKVKSV
+506 
-517 LKNERGISDL
+517 
-527 DLKFAKQ
+527 
-534 AKYTVYF
+534 
-541 KNGKKQV
+541 
-548 VNLKSDIFTPN
+548 
-559 LFSAKDILF
+559 
-568 SAKDIKKIDIDVKT
+568 
-582 GSKAKADSYVPYTI
+582 KAKADSYVPYTI

-681 DIDVKQYTKSKKIN
+681 DIDVKQYTKSKKN
-695 KSNNVKF
+695 K
-702 PVTINKFENIVSN
+702 
-715 EFVFYNASKITIN
+715 
-728 DLSIK
+728 
-733 LKSAIANDQGIT
+733 
-745 KHDIELAERAVY
+745 
-757 KVYFKNGSSKY
+757 
-768 VDLKTEYKDERVFK
+768 
-782 ATDIKK
+782 
-788 VDIELKF
+788 

>member
-9 TTLALGVIASTGA
+9 TTLALGVLASTGA

-47 SNIQIPYTITVN
+47 SKIQVPYTITVN

-71 NKNQNISYKDIENK
+71 NKNQQISYKDLENK

-108 YTVHFKNGTKRVID
+108 YTVHFKNGTKKVVD

-169 TSQNILSNLTFNK
+169 TSQNILSSLTFNK
-182 NQNISYKDLEDK
+182 NQNVSYKDLEDK

-215 AKYTVNFKNGTKK
+215 AKFTVNFKNGTKK

-307 LKHDRGISEQD
+307 LKHDRGI
-318 LKYAKKAYYTVY
+318 
-330 FKNGGKRIL
+330 
-339 QLNSKNYTANLV
+339 
-351 HVKDVKRIEITVK
+351 
-364 TGTKAKADRYVP
+364 
-376 YTIAVN
+376 
-382 GTSTPI
+382 
-388 LSDLKFTG
+388 
-396 DPRVGY
+396 
-402 KDITKKVKSVL
+402 
-413 KHDRGIGER
+413 GER

-483 IAVNGTSTPILS
+483 IAVNGTSTHILS
-495 KLKISNKQLIS
+495 KLKISNKQLIG
-506 YKYLNDKVKSV
+506 YQDLNEKVKSV
-517 LKNERGISDL
+517 LKHDRGINDIE
-527 DLKFAKQ
+527 LKFAKQ
-534 AKYTVYF
+534 AKYTIHF
-541 KNGKKQV
+541 KNGKTQV
-548 VNLKSDIFTPN
+548 VDLKSDIFT
-559 LFSAKDILF
+559 
-568 SAKDIKKIDIDVKT
+568 
-582 GSKAKADSYVPYTI
+582 
-596 AVNGTSTPI
+596 
-605 LSKLKISNK
+605 
-614 QLISYKYLNDKVK
+614 
-627 SVLKSERGISDLDL
+627 R
-641 KFAKQ
+641 
-646 AKYTVY
+646 
-652 FKNGKKQ
+652 
-659 VVNLKSDIF
+659 
-668 TPNLFSAKDIKKI
+668 NLFSAKDIKKI
-681 DIDVKQYTKSKKIN
+681 DIDVKQHTKSKKIN

-728 DLSIK
+728 DLSTK
-733 LKSAIANDQGIT
+733 LKSAMANDQGIT
-745 KHDIELAERAVY
+745 KHDIGLAERAVY

-768 VDLKTEYKDERVFK
+768 VDLKTEYKDRKVFK

>member
-182 NQNISYKDLEDK
+182 NQNISYKDLEGK

-228 VIDLKAGIYTANL
+228 VIDLKSGIYTANL

-351 HVKDVKRIEITVK
+351 HAKDVKRIEITVK

-388 LSDLKFTG
+388 LSKLKISNKQLIS
-396 DPRVGY
+396 Y
-402 KDITKKVKSVL
+402 KYLNDKVKSVL
-413 KHDRGIGER
+413 KSERGISDLD
-422 ELKYAKKATY
+422 LKFAKQAKY
-432 TVHFKNGKKKVI
+432 TVYFKNGKKQVV
-444 NLNSKISQLNLL
+444 NLKSDIFTPNLFSAK
-456 YVQDIKKIDIDVKTG
+456 DIKKIDIDVKTG

-517 LKNERGISDL
+517 LKSERGISDL

-559 LFSAKDILF
+559 LF

-681 DIDVKQYTKSKKIN
+681 DIDVKQYTKSKK
-695 KSNNVKF
+695 K
-702 PVTINKFENIVSN
+702 
-715 EFVFYNASKITIN
+715 
-728 DLSIK
+728 
-733 LKSAIANDQGIT
+733 
-745 KHDIELAERAVY
+745 
-757 KVYFKNGSSKY
+757 
-768 VDLKTEYKDERVFK
+768 
-782 ATDIKK
+782 
-788 VDIELKF
+788 

>member
-9 TTLALGVIASTGA
+9 TTLALGVLASTGA

-47 SNIQIPYTITVN
+47 SKIQVPYTITVN

-71 NKNQNISYKDIENK
+71 NKNQQISYKDLENK

-108 YTVHFKNGTKRVID
+108 YTVHFKNGTKKVVD

-169 TSQNILSNLTFNK
+169 TSQNILSSLTFNK
-182 NQNISYKDLEDK
+182 NQNVSYKDLEDK

-215 AKYTVNFKNGTKK
+215 AKFTVNFKNGTKK

-330 FKNGGKRIL
+330 FKNGGKRVVHF
-339 QLNSKNYTANLV
+339 NSKTYSANLV
-351 HVKDVKRIEITVK
+351 HAKDVKKIEVTVK
-364 TGTKAKADRYVP
+364 TASKAKAERYVP
-376 YTIAVN
+376 YSIAVN
-382 GTSTPI
+382 GTSTPN

-444 NLNSKISQLNLL
+444 NLNSKISQLNIL

-483 IAVNGTSTPILS
+483 IAVNGTSTHILS
-495 KLKISNKQLIS
+495 KLKISNKQLIG
-506 YKYLNDKVKSV
+506 YQDLNEKVKSV
-517 LKNERGISDL
+517 LKHDRGINDIE
-527 DLKFAKQ
+527 LKFAKQ
-534 AKYTVYF
+534 AKYTIHF
-541 KNGKKQV
+541 KNGKTQV
-548 VNLKSDIFTPN
+548 VDLKSDIFT
-559 LFSAKDILF
+559 
-568 SAKDIKKIDIDVKT
+568 
-582 GSKAKADSYVPYTI
+582 
-596 AVNGTSTPI
+596 
-605 LSKLKISNK
+605 
-614 QLISYKYLNDKVK
+614 
-627 SVLKSERGISDLDL
+627 R
-641 KFAKQ
+641 
-646 AKYTVY
+646 
-652 FKNGKKQ
+652 
-659 VVNLKSDIF
+659 
-668 TPNLFSAKDIKKI
+668 NLFSAKDIKKI
-681 DIDVKQYTKSKKIN
+681 DIDVKQHTKSKKIN

-728 DLSIK
+728 DLSTK
-733 LKSAIANDQGIT
+733 LKSAMANDQGIT
-745 KHDIELAERAVY
+745 KHDIGLAERAVY

-768 VDLKTEYKDERVFK
+768 VDLKTEYKDRKVFK

>member
-9 TTLALGVIASTGA
+9 TTLALGVLASTGA

-47 SNIQIPYTITVN
+47 SKIQVPYTITVN

-71 NKNQNISYKDIENK
+71 NKNQQISYKDLENK

-108 YTVHFKNGTKRVID
+108 YTVHFKNGTKKVVD

-169 TSQNILSNLTFNK
+169 TSQNILSSLTFNK
-182 NQNISYKDLEDK
+182 NQNVSYKDLEDK

-215 AKYTVNFKNGTKK
+215 AKFTVNFKNGTKK

-330 FKNGGKRIL
+330 FKNGGKRVVHF
-339 QLNSKNYTANLV
+339 NSKTYSANLV
-351 HVKDVKRIEITVK
+351 HAKDVKKIEVTVK
-364 TGTKAKADRYVP
+364 TASKAKAERYVP
-376 YTIAVN
+376 YSIAVN
-382 GTSTPI
+382 GTSTPN

-483 IAVNGTSTPILS
+483 IAVNGTSTHILS
-495 KLKISNKQLIS
+495 KLKISNKQLIGHQD
-506 YKYLNDKVKSV
+506 LNEKVKSV
-517 LKNERGISDL
+517 LKHDRGINDIE
-527 DLKFAKQ
+527 LKFAKQ
-534 AKYTVYF
+534 AKYTIHF
-541 KNGKKQV
+541 KNGKTQV
-548 VNLKSDIFTPN
+548 VDLKSDIFT
-559 LFSAKDILF
+559 
-568 SAKDIKKIDIDVKT
+568 
-582 GSKAKADSYVPYTI
+582 
-596 AVNGTSTPI
+596 
-605 LSKLKISNK
+605 
-614 QLISYKYLNDKVK
+614 
-627 SVLKSERGISDLDL
+627 R
-641 KFAKQ
+641 
-646 AKYTVY
+646 
-652 FKNGKKQ
+652 
-659 VVNLKSDIF
+659 
-668 TPNLFSAKDIKKI
+668 NLFSAKDIKKI
-681 DIDVKQYTKSKKIN
+681 DIDVKQHTKSKKIN

-728 DLSIK
+728 DLSTK
-733 LKSAIANDQGIT
+733 LKSAMANDQGIT
-745 KHDIELAERAVY
+745 KHDIGLAERAVY

-768 VDLKTEYKDERVFK
+768 VDLKTEYKDRKVFK

>member
-9 TTLALGVIASTGA
+9 TTLALGVLASTGA

-47 SNIQIPYTITVN
+47 SKIQVPYTITVN

-71 NKNQNISYKDIENK
+71 NKNQQISYKDLENK

-108 YTVHFKNGTKRVID
+108 YTVHFKNGTKKVVD

-169 TSQNILSNLTFNK
+169 TSQNILSSLTFNK
-182 NQNISYKDLEDK
+182 NQNVSYKDLEDK

-215 AKYTVNFKNGTKK
+215 AKFTVNFKNGTKK

-330 FKNGGKRIL
+330 FKNGGKRVVHF
-339 QLNSKNYTANLV
+339 NSKTYSANLV
-351 HVKDVKRIEITVK
+351 HAKDVKKIEVTVK
-364 TGTKAKADRYVP
+364 TASKAKAERYVP
-376 YTIAVN
+376 YSIAVN
-382 GTSTPI
+382 GTSTPN

-483 IAVNGTSTPILS
+483 IAVNGTSTHILS
-495 KLKISNKQLIS
+495 KLKISNKQLIG
-506 YKYLNDKVKSV
+506 YQDLNEKVKSV
-517 LKNERGISDL
+517 LKHDRGINDIE
-527 DLKFAKQ
+527 LKFAKQ
-534 AKYTVYF
+534 AKYTIHF
-541 KNGKKQV
+541 KNGKTQV
-548 VNLKSDIFTPN
+548 VDLKSDIFT
-559 LFSAKDILF
+559 
-568 SAKDIKKIDIDVKT
+568 
-582 GSKAKADSYVPYTI
+582 
-596 AVNGTSTPI
+596 
-605 LSKLKISNK
+605 
-614 QLISYKYLNDKVK
+614 
-627 SVLKSERGISDLDL
+627 R
-641 KFAKQ
+641 
-646 AKYTVY
+646 
-652 FKNGKKQ
+652 
-659 VVNLKSDIF
+659 
-668 TPNLFSAKDIKKI
+668 NLFSAKDIKKI
-681 DIDVKQYTKSKKIN
+681 DIDVKQHTKSKKIN

-728 DLSIK
+728 DLSTK
-733 LKSAIANDQGIT
+733 LKSAMANDQGIT
-745 KHDIELAERAVY
+745 KHDIGLAERAVY

-768 VDLKTEYKDERVFK
+768 VDL
-782 ATDIKK
+782 
-788 VDIELKF
+788 

>member
-108 YTVHFKNGTKRVID
+108 YTVHFKNGTKKVID

-182 NQNISYKDLEDK
+182 NQNISYKDLEGK

-228 VIDLKAGIYTANL
+228 VIDLKSGIYTANL

-351 HVKDVKRIEITVK
+351 HAKDVKRIEITVK
-364 TGTKAKADRYVP
+364 TGTKAKADR
-376 YTIAVN
+376 
-382 GTSTPI
+382 
-388 LSDLKFTG
+388 
-396 DPRVGY
+396 
-402 KDITKKVKSVL
+402 
-413 KHDRGIGER
+413 
-422 ELKYAKKATY
+422 
-432 TVHFKNGKKKVI
+432 
-444 NLNSKISQLNLL
+444 
-456 YVQDIKKIDIDVKTG
+456 
-471 SKAKADSYVPYT
+471 YVPYT

-517 LKNERGISDL
+517 LKSERGISDL

-559 LFSAKDILF
+559 LF

-681 DIDVKQYTKSKKIN
+681 DIDVKQYTKSKKKIN

>member
-9 TTLALGVIASTGA
+9 TTLALGVLASTGA
-22 NFNTNEAS
+22 NFNNNEAS

-38 SSSTLHHGH
+38 SSSSLHHGYSKVH
-47 SNIQIPYTITVN
+47 VPYAITVN

-71 NKNQNISYKDIENK
+71 NKNQNISYKDLEDR
-85 VKSVLYFNRGI
+85 VKSVLKSDRGI
-96 SDIDLRLSKQAE
+96 SDIDLRLSKQAK
-108 YTVHFKNGTKRVID
+108 YTVYFKNGTKKVID
-122 LKSGIYT
+122 LKAGIYT
-129 ADLINTSDIKAISVN
+129 ADLINTSEIKAININ
-144 VDTKKQPKDK
+144 VDTKKQVEDKKKDK
-154 AKANVQVPYTITVNG
+154 ANYQVPYTITVNG

-228 VIDLKAGIYTANL
+228 VIDLKSGIYTANL

-299 LTSQIKSV
+299 LTRQIKSV

-351 HVKDVKRIEITVK
+351 HAKDVKRIEITVK

-402 KDITKKVKSVL
+402 KDISKKVKSVL

-432 TVHFKNGKKKVI
+432 TVHFKNGTKKVI
-444 NLNSKISQLNLL
+444 NINSNISQLNLL

-471 SKAKADSYVPYT
+471 T
-483 IAVNGTSTPILS
+483 
-495 KLKISNKQLIS
+495 
-506 YKYLNDKVKSV
+506 
-517 LKNERGISDL
+517 
-527 DLKFAKQ
+527 
-534 AKYTVYF
+534 
-541 KNGKKQV
+541 
-548 VNLKSDIFTPN
+548 
-559 LFSAKDILF
+559 
-568 SAKDIKKIDIDVKT
+568 
-582 GSKAKADSYVPYTI
+582 KAKADSYVPYTI

-681 DIDVKQYTKSKKIN
+681 DIDVKQYTKSKKN
-695 KSNNVKF
+695 K
-702 PVTINKFENIVSN
+702 
-715 EFVFYNASKITIN
+715 
-728 DLSIK
+728 
-733 LKSAIANDQGIT
+733 
-745 KHDIELAERAVY
+745 
-757 KVYFKNGSSKY
+757 
-768 VDLKTEYKDERVFK
+768 
-782 ATDIKK
+782 
-788 VDIELKF
+788 

>member
-182 NQNISYKDLEDK
+182 NQNISYKDLEGK

-228 VIDLKAGIYTANL
+228 VIDLKSGIYTANL

-266 NYQVPYSINLNGTST
+266 NYQVPYSINLNGTYT

-351 HVKDVKRIEITVK
+351 HAKDVKRIEITVK
-364 TGTKAKADRYVP
+364 TGTKAKADR
-376 YTIAVN
+376 
-382 GTSTPI
+382 
-388 LSDLKFTG
+388 
-396 DPRVGY
+396 
-402 KDITKKVKSVL
+402 
-413 KHDRGIGER
+413 
-422 ELKYAKKATY
+422 
-432 TVHFKNGKKKVI
+432 
-444 NLNSKISQLNLL
+444 
-456 YVQDIKKIDIDVKTG
+456 
-471 SKAKADSYVPYT
+471 YVPYT

-517 LKNERGISDL
+517 LKSERGISDL

-559 LFSAKDILF
+559 LF

-681 DIDVKQYTKSKKIN
+681 DIDV
-695 KSNNVKF
+695 
-702 PVTINKFENIVSN
+702 
-715 EFVFYNASKITIN
+715 
-728 DLSIK
+728 
-733 LKSAIANDQGIT
+733 
-745 KHDIELAERAVY
+745 
-757 KVYFKNGSSKY
+757 
-768 VDLKTEYKDERVFK
+768 
-782 ATDIKK
+782 
-788 VDIELKF
+788 